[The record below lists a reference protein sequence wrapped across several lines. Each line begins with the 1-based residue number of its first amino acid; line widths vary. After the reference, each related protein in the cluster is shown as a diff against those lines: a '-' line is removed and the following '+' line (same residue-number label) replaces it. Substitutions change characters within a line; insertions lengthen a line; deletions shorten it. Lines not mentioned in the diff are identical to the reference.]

1 MLRGMAPSIFIGDR
15 SRSNAF
21 TSEFRRYCLLN
32 RNNDTIANP
41 FNRVLT
47 ALSYIKGPLVEDWVS
62 AQDRCLERCLDP
74 LHADYVPDTSE
85 TLWLEFEIAFKSAWK
100 DSEKTQS
107 AYEQLMRL
115 TMKDLDVD
123 SYIATF
129 EQLAAAARW
138 DVSAEGTID

>member
-1 MLRGMAPSIFIGDR
+1 M
-15 SRSNAF
+15 
-21 TSEFRRYCLLN
+21 N
-32 RNNDTIANP
+32 RNNDAIANP

-62 AQDRCLERCLDP
+62 AQDRRLERCLDT
-74 LHADYVPDTSE
+74 LHEDYVPDTSE
-85 TLWLEFEIAFKSAWK
+85 TLWLEFEAVFKSAWK

-107 AYEQLMRL
+107 ACEQLMKL

-129 EQLAAAARW
+129 EQLAAAAKW
-138 DVSAEGTID
+138 DVSAEGTIDRFTRGLRDNIHRRVIN